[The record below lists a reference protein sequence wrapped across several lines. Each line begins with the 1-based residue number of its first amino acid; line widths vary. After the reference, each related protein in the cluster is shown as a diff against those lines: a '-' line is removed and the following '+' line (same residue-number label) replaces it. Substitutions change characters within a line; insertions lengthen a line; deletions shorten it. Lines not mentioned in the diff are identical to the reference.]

1 MKYLFIAVLFL
12 ISLSSYAQKSETII
26 TLDKII
32 EHAESASLYRNNVD
46 WTSLKKEMHSLAKD
60 ADSISQLKPALDFM
74 LKELNDGHGR
84 VFYNN
89 KYLSYYS
96 GYKTEHQ
103 INIDSEIYNEI
114 QTGQVYKFKT
124 EILNDDTG
132 YIRIVG
138 LLMGDNQKMSEDIQ
152 NAVCDILN
160 KGAKNW
166 IVDLRYNGGGNMFPM
181 IEGITNII
189 GDGIVGGTKGL
200 TDQENAV
207 WKIEDGDFYYDEQN
221 VAIENKCPISKNPHV
236 AVLTSNYTAS
246 SGEVLAVIFK
256 HRDNTKFFG
265 EKTMGK
271 VTVTD
276 YKQID
281 SLTIMSISVSYYKDR
296 KGNVYDKFIDVDEE
310 IEFNPKSEMA
320 SDKGINRAIQW
331 LSGRK

>member
-103 INIDSEIYNEI
+103 IKIDSEIYNEI

-124 EILNDDTG
+124 
-132 YIRIVG
+132 
-138 LLMGDNQKMSEDIQ
+138 
-152 NAVCDILN
+152 
-160 KGAKNW
+160 
-166 IVDLRYNGGGNMFPM
+166 
-181 IEGITNII
+181 
-189 GDGIVGGTKGL
+189 
-200 TDQENAV
+200 
-207 WKIEDGDFYYDEQN
+207 
-221 VAIENKCPISKNPHV
+221 
-236 AVLTSNYTAS
+236 
-246 SGEVLAVIFK
+246 
-256 HRDNTKFFG
+256 
-265 EKTMGK
+265 
-271 VTVTD
+271 
-276 YKQID
+276 
-281 SLTIMSISVSYYKDR
+281 
-296 KGNVYDKFIDVDEE
+296 
-310 IEFNPKSEMA
+310 
-320 SDKGINRAIQW
+320 
-331 LSGRK
+331 